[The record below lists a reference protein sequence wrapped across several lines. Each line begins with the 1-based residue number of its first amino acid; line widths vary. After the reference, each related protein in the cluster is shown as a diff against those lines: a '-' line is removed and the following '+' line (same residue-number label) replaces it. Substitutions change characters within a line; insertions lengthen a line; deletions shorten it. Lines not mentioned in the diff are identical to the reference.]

1 MRFRILGLIGA
12 VAMLSACASTSTPN
26 DGAKTDSS
34 GGDAASSETTATGSL
49 KAVVMEGKPFAM
61 KEGDSFDGWAVDV
74 INAVKDEA
82 GLGSVELTSA
92 TSVEEGFDAITS
104 GKADIACGVS
114 FNWQR
119 ARDVSYSLPFAIG
132 GTRLLAAAGV
142 DGTPESLNGKTIGV
156 VKDSASAKVLKDVV
170 PNAELT
176 AFNTPAEALEA
187 LNGDKVD
194 MIGGPSLWLASN
206 KGDSGKTLVPVRP
219 YGSAGIGCIV
229 KQDNGK
235 LLSTANLAIGQM
247 MQAYVDGD
255 AGSREMVNRWV
266 GPGSTIDLSE
276 TTISALYRVMLAST
290 AEISTN
296 VQDPAELAAA
306 EETVKEEAKTDADNA
321 APAAE

>member
-1 MRFRILGLIGA
+1 MRFRILGLLGA
-12 VAMLSACASTSTPN
+12 LAMLSACANTPDN
-26 DGAKTDSS
+26 GANSNSSS
-34 GGDAASSETTATGSL
+34 GDAPSSETAATGSL
-49 KAVVMEGKPFAM
+49 KAVVMEGKPFAI
-61 KEGDSFDGWAVDV
+61 KEGESFDGWAIDV

-92 TSVEEGFDAITS
+92 SSVDDGFEAITS

-119 ARDVSYSLPFAIG
+119 AKDVSYSLPFAIG

-142 DGTPESLNGKTIGV
+142 DGTPESLKGKTIGV
-156 VKDSASAKVLKDVV
+156 VKNSASAKVLEDVV
-170 PNAELT
+170 PNAEFT

-194 MIGGPSLWLASN
+194 MLGGPSLWLASN

-266 GPGSTIDLSE
+266 GPGSSIDLSE

-296 VQDPAELAAA
+296 VQDPAELAAV
-306 EETVKEEAKTDADNA
+306 EETVTDETETDAENA